1 VRASLLLVAGTAAAL
16 AAAVGALYGVRD
28 GVLTWVLL
36 TAVGAPALLLAHAA
50 ARRRE
55 RLGSLRRQFAVAVGL
70 AAGQLVVVAV
80 VAVLVMF
87 VSTHDAL
94 FAVVVAVLAGVVAV
108 RAMQVLGRP
117 VLRDVEELRATLAAV
132 ARPGGPEPEADD
144 ELAALAA
151 SARRTIVALDRSEAA
166 RRNLVAAVS
175 HDLRTPITSLTLLAH
190 AIDDDIVDGATRRRY
205 VREMRTHIGALS
217 ALIDDLFELSRL
229 EAGDVAWSL
238 EQVDLGQLV
247 AETVDAM
254 RAEAKAHGVR
264 VEAAGAVGDAQANP
278 EKLQRVLFNLLQNAI
293 RHTPPDGSV
302 VVRAEQRPGSVEIEV
317 ADTGRGIPVD
327 DRELVFEPFF
337 RGGAE
342 AARTRTGAGLGLAIC
357 RAIVEAH
364 GGRIWLAGSDV
375 GTRVRFSLPA

>member
-1 VRASLLLVAGTAAAL
+1 VRTSLLLVAGTAAAL
-16 AAAVGALYGVRD
+16 AVVVGALYGPRD
-28 GVLTWVLL
+28 GTLTWVLL
-36 TAVGAPALLLAHAA
+36 TAVGASALLLAHAA
-50 ARRRE
+50 
-55 RLGSLRRQFAVAVGL
+55 GL

-80 VAVLVMF
+80 VAVAVMF

-94 FAVVVAVLAGVVAV
+94 FAVVVAIAAGTVAV

-117 VLRDVEELRATLAAV
+117 VLRDIEDLRSTLAAV
-132 ARPGGPEPEADD
+132 ARPGDPEPAEGD

-151 SARRTIVALDRSEAA
+151 AASRTIVALDRSEAA

-175 HDLRTPITSLTLLAH
+175 HDLRTPITSLALLAH
-190 AIDDDIVDGATRRRY
+190 AIDDDIVDAPTRRRY
-205 VREMRTHIGALS
+205 VGEMGTHIRALS

-229 EAGDVAWSL
+229 EAGDVAWSVQ
-238 EQVDLGQLV
+238 QVDLGQLV

-254 RAEAKAHGVR
+254 RAEAEAHGVR
-264 VEAAGAVGDAQANP
+264 VEALAATGVAQAHP

-302 VVRAEQRPGSVEIEV
+302 VVRADHRPGAVEVEV
-317 ADTGRGIPVD
+317 ADTGRGID
-327 DRELVFEPFF
+327 AGDRDLVFEPFF
-337 RGGAE
+337 RGGSE
-342 AARTRTGAGLGLAIC
+342 AARTRTGSGLGLAIC

-364 GGRIWLAGSDV
+364 GGRIWLPAAER